1 MRTISFIFCH
11 FLIQVIQELIHDI
24 LYSSGLTYFA
34 SKNDLPGNKKS
45 GWFMIFVET
54 RAKLFEPYFIRNALI
69 GASADFYT
77 FAH

>member
-1 MRTISFIFCH
+1 
-11 FLIQVIQELIHDI
+11 
-24 LYSSGLTYFA
+24 
-34 SKNDLPGNKKS
+34 
-45 GWFMIFVET
+45 MIFVET